1 MKIGVISDT
10 HNFFDPAIPKLFAGV
25 DHILH
30 GGDIGL
36 PWILLELEQIVPV
49 TAVGGNTDD
58 PGLCYKET
66 AVVELERRKFL
77 VHHIV
82 NPRTPQDS
90 IKERVAR
97 EQPDVVVFACTSAG
111 ALRGNAAEEALIA
124 SIARQTGA
132 PTVSVAAAVRS
143 AIDSR
148 RARRIGVITPYVTSL
163 NDKIRASLEEDGLEV
178 AAIHG
183 LGIVDNHEIGAVEP
197 ERIIGFACDCF
208 EPSAVDLLFVS
219 CTNFRAVEA
228 RPRIEELLYV
238 PVVTSNQ
245 AALEAVLG
253 RTASAA

>member
-1 MKIGVISDT
+1 MSRR
-10 HNFFDPAIPKLFAGV
+10 
-25 DHILH
+25 
-30 GGDIGL
+30 IGL
-36 PWILLELEQIVPV
+36 IVPSSNTVAEVDFYRQLPASATLHTARMYLEDV
-49 TAVGGNTDD
+49 TAEA
-58 PGLCYKET
+58 ET
-66 AVVELERRKFL
+66 TMLDEHLPRAVAD
-77 VHHIV
+77 IA
-82 NPRTPQDS
+82 TT
-90 IKERVAR
+90 
-97 EQPDVVVFACTSAG
+97 QPDVVVFACTSAG